1 MRLAL
6 CNEVLGDMPFG
17 EQCRFAASLG
27 YDGLELAPFTVGDA
41 PHALPRQVIAALRR
55 EAHDAGIAITGLH
68 WLMVTPPGLSITTE
82 DDGAWQAT
90 MEVGRGLV
98 LLCAELGGSVLVHG
112 SPKQRQLPDEPVA
125 REAARSRARDYFER
139 MARAAEDAGVTY
151 CVEPLGPA
159 ETNYLNTVSETAAL
173 VDEIGSPGLRTMI
186 DTKAALQTEE
196 IPVPDLIDTW
206 LPTGS
211 IAHIQVNDA
220 DGSAPGQGTTAFGPI
235 LAALARNG
243 YDGTVAVEPFVY
255 EPTGPAVAARAIGY
269 LKGILEGLP
278 AEVRI

>member
-1 MRLAL
+1 MRFAL

-41 PHALPRQVIAALRR
+41 PHALPGEIVAALRR

-68 WLMVTPPGLSITTE
+68 WLMVTPEGLSITTE
-82 DDGAWQAT
+82 DDAAWQAT
-90 MEVGRGLV
+90 VEVGRGLI
-98 LLCAELGGSVLVHG
+98 LLCAELGGTVLVHG
-112 SPKQRQLPDEPVA
+112 SPKQRQLPEDPTKVDAAKA
-125 REAARSRARDYFER
+125 RAHEYFGQ
-139 MARAAEDAGVTY
+139 MARAAEAAGVVY

-159 ETNYLNTVSETAAL
+159 ETNYLNNVAETAAL
-173 VDEIGSPGLRTMI
+173 VDEIASPGLRTMV
-186 DTKAALQTEE
+186 DTKAALQAEKM
-196 IPVPDLIDTW
+196 PVPDLLDAW
-206 LPTGS
+206 LPTGA
-211 IAHIQVNDA
+211 IAHVQVNDA

-269 LKGILEGLP
+269 LKGLAEGLP
-278 AEVRI
+278 VEPGT